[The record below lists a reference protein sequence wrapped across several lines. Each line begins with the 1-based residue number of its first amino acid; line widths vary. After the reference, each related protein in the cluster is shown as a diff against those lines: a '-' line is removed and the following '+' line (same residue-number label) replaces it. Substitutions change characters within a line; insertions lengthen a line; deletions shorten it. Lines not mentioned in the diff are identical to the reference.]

1 MQGVLVA
8 VVTIAVGALA
18 GRGIRALLAVIRRGM
33 VLPAGPPEL
42 ATAVITVLGAG
53 TAWGTPRLFLVGF
66 AGFLLVALGWI
77 DVVHHRLP
85 DAITLPAIPVAAVLV
100 TITALAVPGT
110 GSLLRAGLSGLALW
124 VAFGAVARISPRSMG
139 LGDVKLVPTLG
150 ILTGFVSVAST
161 VVAIGLAFVLGA
173 LVAVAG
179 LLSRRVTLSSAIPF
193 GPFLLAGCWLALA
206 LPGIEDLLV
215 G

>member
-8 VVTIAVGALA
+8 VIAIMVGALA
-18 GRGIRALLAVIRRGM
+18 GRGIRALLATIRRGM

-42 ATAVITVLGAG
+42 ATAAITVIGAG
-53 TAWGTPRLFLVGF
+53 SAWGTPRLFLVGL
-66 AGFLLVALGWI
+66 AGLLLVALGWI

-85 DAITLPAIPVAAVLV
+85 DAITLPAIPVAVAVV
-100 TITALAVPGT
+100 AVTALAVPGS
-110 GSLLRAGLSGLALW
+110 GSLLRAGLCGLALW

-150 ILTGFVSVAST
+150 ILTGYESVASA
-161 VVAIGLAFVLGA
+161 VVAVGLAFVLGA

-179 LLSRRVTLSSAIPF
+179 LALRRVTPSSAIPF

-206 LPGIEDLLV
+206 LPGIEDLLL

>member
-8 VVTIAVGALA
+8 VAAVAVGALA

-33 VLPAGPPEL
+33 VLPPGPPEL
-42 ATAVITVLGAG
+42 ATAVITVIGAG
-53 TAWGTPRLFLVGF
+53 TAWGTPRLFLVAL
-66 AGFLLVALGWI
+66 AGLLLVALGWI

-85 DAITLPAIPVAAVLV
+85 DAITLPAIPVALATVAV
-100 TITALAVPGT
+100 TALAVPGS
-110 GSLLRAGLSGLALW
+110 GSVLRAGLCGLALW
-124 VAFGAVARISPRSMG
+124 IVFAALARISPRSMG

-150 ILTGFVSVAST
+150 ILTGYVSVAST
-161 VVAIGLAFVLGA
+161 VLAIALAFVLGA

-179 LLSRRVTLSSAIPF
+179 LLLRRVTLSSAIPF

-206 LPGIEDLLV
+206 LPGTGELLL

>member
-8 VVTIAVGALA
+8 VIAIAVGALA
-18 GRGIRALLAVIRRGM
+18 GRGIRAVLATIRRGM

-42 ATAVITVLGAG
+42 ATAVITVIGAG
-53 TAWGTPRLFLVGF
+53 TAWGTPRLFLVAL

-85 DAITLPAIPVAAVLV
+85 DAITLPAIPVAVAVV
-100 TITALAVPGT
+100 AVTALAVPGS
-110 GSLLRAGLSGLALW
+110 GSLLRAGLCGLVLW
-124 VAFGAVARISPRSMG
+124 VAFAAVARISPRSMG

-150 ILTGFVSVAST
+150 CLTGYESVASA
-161 VVAIGLAFVLGA
+161 VVAVGLAFVLGA

-179 LLSRRVTLSSAIPF
+179 LLLRRVTLSSAIPF

-206 LPGIEDLLV
+206 LPGIEDLLLS
-215 G
+215 